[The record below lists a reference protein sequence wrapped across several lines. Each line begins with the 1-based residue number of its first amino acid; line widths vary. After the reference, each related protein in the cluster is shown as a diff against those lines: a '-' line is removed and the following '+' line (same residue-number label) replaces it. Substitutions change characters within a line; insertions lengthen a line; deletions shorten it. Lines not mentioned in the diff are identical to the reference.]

1 MVISLLLYDL
11 AMWLTLKA
19 LFLHCLIFHITWY
32 RNHIQY
38 KFFLLA
44 HLIQRIK
51 SANQNVS
58 VAVVVIVVTFHIF
71 IFFSR
76 TTGLILTKLGT
87 KYLKGKGFQ
96 VCSFEGP
103 VLLQRGDNQDIVK
116 IGWGDLKIF
125 FLRTEQPVTFKL

>member
-76 TTGLILTKLGT
+76 TTCPISTKLCT
-87 KYLKGKGFQ
+87 KHFCK
-96 VCSFEGP
+96 
-103 VLLQRGDNQDIVK
+103 RA
-116 IGWGDLKIF
+116 
-125 FLRTEQPVTFKL
+125 FKLAQMKGSALFQGEMIKNDKKFVGIFQKI